1 MPDES
6 VSAAAAPAAPAG
18 GPGRCESPVFVL
30 TASRSGSTLLRFI
43 LDSHPRLAC
52 PPETSIA
59 AACAQLSLSCDVL
72 EHADDETRA
81 LDAPVAVGPEA
92 LAAVRDVVG
101 RAYDSYLGR
110 RGKQRWCD
118 KSLDNFQ
125 YTDLITQLYPEAKFI
140 CLYRHCMDVV
150 ASAVEACPW
159 GLHRFGLDAFAAQ
172 NVGNSVA
179 AVGSYWMSTVQAILD
194 FEERHPEA
202 CYRVRYEDLVSAP
215 EETAAGIFSFLGEAQ
230 VPGITTECFDIPH
243 EGNGSGDE
251 KLWFTSGVSADS
263 VGRGVV
269 VPADALPEG
278 LRLAINGALAKLGYR
293 TVEGDWNS
301 APGATDPR
309 AAAVPGDMAR
319 GGMVA
324 GGTGHDG
331 TGHDGTAHDGTAPGD
346 ATAGASDA
354 SPGSADASASE
365 ATRAAAAALADRIAA
380 SGAGR
385 ANQVVRRWPA
395 LAGQTIRIV
404 VANSA
409 QDRQTLTWT
418 VPAGEAGEAGANG
431 HSPAGGVRHPQ
442 PAGGTAYGTANGN
455 GTAAGPTTLIASP
468 VTWAALLDG
477 TTNAVTE
484 LTAGRLRCV
493 NIRDKH
499 RIRSDELHAF
509 AWLLGMARTP
519 LTRSE
524 SDPALAAAMA

>member
-6 VSAAAAPAAPAG
+6 VSAAAAPAAPAC

-125 YTDLITQLYPEAKFI
+125 YTDLITQLYPDAKFI

-215 EETAAGIFSFLGEAQ
+215 EETAAGIFSFLAEAQ

-263 VGRGVV
+263 MGRGVV

-309 AAAVPGDMAR
+309 AAAVPGD
-319 GGMVA
+319 
-324 GGTGHDG
+324 
-331 TGHDGTAHDGTAPGD
+331 

-354 SPGSADASASE
+354 SPGDADASASE

-385 ANQVVRRWPA
+385 ANQIVRRWPA

-409 QDRQTLTWT
+409 QDRQTFTWT

-431 HSPAGGVRHPQ
+431 HSPAGGARHPQ
-442 PAGGTAYGTANGN
+442 PAGGTAHGTANGN
-455 GTAAGPTTLIASP
+455 GTAVGPTTLIASP

-509 AWLLGMARTP
+509 AWLLGVARTP

>member
-6 VSAAAAPAAPAG
+6 VPAAEAPAAPAG

-101 RAYDSYLGR
+101 RAYDSYLRR

-172 NVGNSVA
+172 NVGNNVA

-263 VGRGVV
+263 MGRGVV

-324 GGTGHDG
+324 GGT
-331 TGHDGTAHDGTAPGD
+331 AHDGTVPGD
-346 ATAGASDA
+346 ATAGATDA
-354 SPGSADASASE
+354 GPGDADAAASE

-431 HSPAGGVRHPQ
+431 
-442 PAGGTAYGTANGN
+442 
-455 GTAAGPTTLIASP
+455 TAAGPTTLIASP

-509 AWLLGMARTP
+509 AWLLGVARTP
-519 LTRSE
+519 LTRAE

>member
-125 YTDLITQLYPEAKFI
+125 YTDLITQLYPDAKFI

-215 EETAAGIFSFLGEAQ
+215 EETAAGIFSFLAEAQ

-263 VGRGVV
+263 MGRGVV

-309 AAAVPGDMAR
+309 AAAVPGD
-319 GGMVA
+319 
-324 GGTGHDG
+324 
-331 TGHDGTAHDGTAPGD
+331 

-354 SPGSADASASE
+354 SPGDADASASE

-385 ANQVVRRWPA
+385 ANQIVRRWPA

-409 QDRQTLTWT
+409 QDRQTLHLDR
-418 VPAGEAGEAGANG
+418 PGRRSGRGRRQRSLPRRRRAA
-431 HSPAGGVRHPQ
+431 SPAGRRHRSRDGQRQRDRGRAHHAHRQSRHLGGPPGRHDQ
-442 PAGGTAYGTANGN
+442 RGDRTDGGPPALRQHPRQAPHPLRRTARLCL
-455 GTAAGPTTLIASP
+455 AAGRGPH
-468 VTWAALLDG
+468 AADPLRERPGARGGHGL
-477 TTNAVTE
+477 
-484 LTAGRLRCV
+484 GR
-493 NIRDKH
+493 
-499 RIRSDELHAF
+499 
-509 AWLLGMARTP
+509 RTP
-519 LTRSE
+519 AWPGLSG
-524 SDPALAAAMA
+524 PG